1 MGNLILDEKGEKI
14 LSDDYDEKK
23 EYVPRRLR
31 REYSPIGTHGQL
43 IVIDNGECTVDS
55 YCKCG
60 ANGKAVP
67 SDTQGFRVVER
78 LDDTHI
84 RIIIK

>member
-1 MGNLILDEKGEKI
+1 MDRDSVPCVYIC
-14 LSDDYDEKK
+14 DDYK
-23 EYVPRRLR
+23 
-31 REYSPIGTHGQL
+31 

-84 RIIIK
+84 RIIL